1 MSGSPA
7 ARLLLLLLA
16 SPLAVCLIQA
26 FLTRLIRLFGLSL
39 APQLVVL
46 GTVLFG
52 NLPMVWLA
60 WKLALIQLA
69 GNWPGVACGVV
80 FVLLTYNALGFCYF
94 NLLNLSETSLH
105 VHILTDLLLSG
116 SIPARELAARYGVEG
131 MIETRI
137 ERMIQLGQLRA
148 QGASFVVHN
157 RGLLRVGRVI
167 HILRKLLKLPL
178 TPT

>member
-1 MSGSPA
+1 M
-7 ARLLLLLLA
+7 A

-26 FLTRLIRLFGLSL
+26 ALTRIIRLLGVSL

-46 GTVLFG
+46 GTVLLG

-60 WKLALIQLA
+60 WKLAFTPLA
-69 GNWPGVACGVV
+69 GNWPAMACGVV
-80 FVLLTYNALGFCYF
+80 LVLLTYNALGFLYF

-105 VHILTDLLLSG
+105 VHILMDLLLSG
-116 SIPARELAARYGVEG
+116 SMPAGELAARYGVDN

-137 ERMIQLGQLRA
+137 ERMIQLGQLQA
-148 QGASFVVHN
+148 QGASFVVNN
-157 RGLLRVGRVI
+157 RSLLHVGRVI
-167 HILRKLLKLPL
+167 HFWRKLLRLPL